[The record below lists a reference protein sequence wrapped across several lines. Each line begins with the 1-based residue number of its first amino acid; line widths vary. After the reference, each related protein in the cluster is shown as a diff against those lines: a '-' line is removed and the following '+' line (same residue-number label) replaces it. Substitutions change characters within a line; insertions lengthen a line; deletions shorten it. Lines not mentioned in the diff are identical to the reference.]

1 MEQEQRK
8 TSAKLAYQIL
18 NGFDR
23 SFRWHS
29 RITTGAQLR
38 FEKALWEQTQDA
50 VKERITIY
58 EKSLS
63 DSIAEIY
70 EQINPRAQGS
80 EFWIATKQAFQT
92 LLEDHPQYELAETFY
107 NSVIGRIFKH
117 QKINNEM
124 IFITSNR
131 CYLGGLLRDNVINRF
146 DETGT
151 VREMYESVFNTY
163 RFGVPFEDYERDILL
178 LEDALRKRLT
188 TEQLAAVHTIEV
200 LKPVFYR
207 GKAAYLIGR
216 MCMPD
221 ETMPFVIALHMNKD
235 KQVIVDALVSE
246 RAHLSFLFSFARSY
260 FMADTQHPAEIVTF
274 LHELL
279 PHKKQFELYMSLG
292 FYKHGKTEFYR
303 NFIDHLDN
311 SDDKFALAPG
321 IKGLVMAVFHL
332 PSYGVVFKVIR
343 DEFAESKKITRDDVK
358 DRYRL
363 VKMGDRVGRMADTHE
378 YVNFHFPLER
388 IDDELLEHLKST
400 CASSLTIEGDE
411 LIINHLYIER
421 KMTPLNLYLNA
432 ETDPEK
438 VRNAINELGRCIKQI
453 AYSNIFPGDML
464 HKNFGI
470 TRTGRVIF
478 YDYDE
483 ICYMNERNFRELP
496 KSDDPYALDTLS
508 VAPNDVF
515 PEQFEHFIVG
525 KKHLKEMLK
534 EIHGDL
540 FLPEYWRYLQTEA
553 AKVRKEHFT
562 PYPTHIR
569 FHHPESASKK

>member
-1 MEQEQRK
+1 MDQQLAK

-29 RITTGAQLR
+29 RITVGAKLR
-38 FEKALWEQTQDA
+38 FERALWEQTQSA

-63 DSIAEIY
+63 DSVTEIY
-70 EQINPRAQGS
+70 EQVNPRAQGD
-80 EFWIATKQAFQT
+80 EFWIQTKQGFQK
-92 LLEDHPQYELAETFY
+92 LLEEHPQYELAETFY

-117 QKINNEM
+117 QKINNDM
-124 IFITSNR
+124 IFIQPSR
-131 CYLGGLLRDNVINRF
+131 CYISGLLRDNVINRF

-151 VREMYESVFNTY
+151 VRDMYESVFKTY
-163 RFGVPFEDYERDILL
+163 RFSAPFEDFERDIFL
-178 LEDALRKRLT
+178 LEEALRKRLT
-188 TEQLAAVHTIEV
+188 MQQLAAVHTIEV

-221 ETMPFVIALHMNKD
+221 ETMPFVIALHMNEENK
-235 KQVIVDALVSE
+235 VIVDALVSE

-260 FMADTQHPAEIVTF
+260 FMADTQHPCEIVAF

-279 PHKKQFELYMSLG
+279 PHKKQFELYISLG

-303 NFIDHLDN
+303 NFIAHIEK
-311 SDDKFALAPG
+311 SDDEFTLAPG

-358 DRYRL
+358 NKYRL

-378 YVNFHFPLER
+378 YINFHFPLDR
-388 IDDELLEHLKST
+388 IDDELLEHLQST
-400 CASSLTIEGDE
+400 CASSLEIKDGE

-421 KMTPLNLYLNA
+421 KMTPLNLYLNE

-438 VRNAINELGRCIKQI
+438 VRHAINELGRCIKQI

-483 ICYMNERNFRELP
+483 ICYMDERNFRELP

-508 VAPNDVF
+508 VAPDDVF

-525 KKHLKEMLK
+525 KKHLKELLK
-534 EIHGDL
+534 ELHGDL
-540 FLPEYWRYLQTEA
+540 LLPEYWRYLQEEA
-553 AKVRKEHFT
+553 KKVRFQHFT
-562 PYPTHIR
+562 PYPSNIR
-569 FHHPESASKK
+569 FHK